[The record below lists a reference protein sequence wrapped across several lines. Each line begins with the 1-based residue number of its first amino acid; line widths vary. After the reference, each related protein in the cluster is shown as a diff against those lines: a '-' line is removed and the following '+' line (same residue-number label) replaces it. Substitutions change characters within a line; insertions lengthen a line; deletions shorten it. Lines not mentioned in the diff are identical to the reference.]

1 MGVPK
6 DYATALLE
14 LEASAR
20 LFTAKGN
27 ISEGKKLSEI
37 VKKLTKNLE
46 KVVDIAEKDK
56 YACESAE
63 MEEKELLHDTGS
75 ELEDN
80 IGAWKALQ
88 TLSYAISE
96 VGKEIGLNESEKDT
110 LIHGI
115 TEALWRLEDRI
126 PILYGKYKAFKEFGW
141 DTHHTTFKDTLYF
154 LVPLVIFIMLERR

>member
-6 DYATALLE
+6 DYATALME

-27 ISEGKKLSEI
+27 ILEGKKLSEI
-37 VKKLTKNLE
+37 VKKLTDNLK

-56 YACESAE
+56 QACESAE
-63 MEEKELLHDTGS
+63 MEEREFIHDIGN
-75 ELEDN
+75 ELEDD

-88 TLSYAISE
+88 TLFYAIPE
-96 VGKEIGLNESEKDT
+96 IKKEISLDESEKDT

-115 TEALWRLEDRI
+115 TEALWRLEDNI

-141 DTHHTTFKDTLYF
+141 NAHHVTFKDTLYF
-154 LVPLVIFIMLERR
+154 LVPLAIYILLERI

>member
-6 DYATALLE
+6 DYVTALLE
-14 LEASAR
+14 LEG
-20 LFTAKGN
+20 TATHYLTENKMEE
-27 ISEGKKLSEI
+27 SKRLSEI

-110 LIHGI
+110 LINGI
-115 TEALWRLEDRI
+115 AETIWRLENKI
-126 PILYGKYKAFKEFGW
+126 PILYAKYKAFREYGW
-141 DTHHTTFKDTLYF
+141 DAHHLTFKDTLYF
-154 LVPLVIFIMLERR
+154 LVPLAIYILLERR